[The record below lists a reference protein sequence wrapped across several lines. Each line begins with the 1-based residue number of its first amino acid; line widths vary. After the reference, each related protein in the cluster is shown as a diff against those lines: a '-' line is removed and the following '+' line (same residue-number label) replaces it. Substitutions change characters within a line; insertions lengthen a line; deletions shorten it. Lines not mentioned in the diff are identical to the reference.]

1 MFYISRTR
9 NLSEDSNK
17 SFLWWVYV
25 VSHWIAVNR
34 GMMMNGS
41 VPVAIKARLGWRPE
55 WSSFVTETQRN
66 AMLWMHWRIWM
77 VLFWCVE
84 LWWRRHGPWMEN
96 SPSFTTLHA
105 VVTCNYG
112 NFPRQLSK
120 YIIILWAAQL
130 SLSLIGIG
138 QRKKEFT

>member
-1 MFYISRTR
+1 MLNALT
-9 NLSEDSNK
+9 NMD
-17 SFLWWVYV
+17 
-25 VSHWIAVNR
+25 
-34 GMMMNGS
+34 GS
-41 VPVAIKARLGWRPE
+41 VLVRWNCGE
-55 WSSFVTETQRN
+55 GD
-66 AMLWMHWRIWM
+66 M
-77 VLFWCVE
+77 VRC
-84 LWWRRHGPWMEN
+84 MEN

-130 SLSLIGIG
+130 GLSLIGIG

>member
-41 VPVAIKARLGWRPE
+41 VPVAIKARLG
-55 WSSFVTETQRN
+55 
-66 AMLWMHWRIWM
+66 
-77 VLFWCVE
+77 
-84 LWWRRHGPWMEN
+84 
-96 SPSFTTLHA
+96 
-105 VVTCNYG
+105 
-112 NFPRQLSK
+112 
-120 YIIILWAAQL
+120 
-130 SLSLIGIG
+130 
-138 QRKKEFT
+138 